1 MNNLTLMIYSR
12 VGLFLLQI
20 LHDSVPILQRKMA
33 IVAVVVVV
41 VAKRRSFSEVSSTIH
56 SRHLLLGRHR
66 HRPNHRTAMG

>member
-33 IVAVVVVV
+33 IVAAVVV

-56 SRHLLLGRHR
+56 SQPLLLGRRR